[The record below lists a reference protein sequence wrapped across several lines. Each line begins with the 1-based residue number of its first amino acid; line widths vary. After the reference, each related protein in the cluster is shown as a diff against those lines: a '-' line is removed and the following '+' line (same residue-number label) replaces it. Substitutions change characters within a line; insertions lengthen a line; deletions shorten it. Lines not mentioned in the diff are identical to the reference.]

1 MKEHRRKRCD
11 SFPAMVPFRVL
22 LDLGRFK
29 LINTYRDDT
38 PQPISRMN
46 LLQGYTTVVNL
57 DLLSLKHVYVGLSIA
72 SFLPKGYVA
81 DPTIP
86 ASRYMC
92 CLARVHFS
100 CDSGVH
106 CNM

>member
-1 MKEHRRKRCD
+1 
-11 SFPAMVPFRVL
+11 MVPFRVL
-22 LDLGRFK
+22 LDLGRLK
-29 LINTYRDDT
+29 LYTYRDDT

-86 ASRYMC
+86 ASRYV
-92 CLARVHFS
+92 LPS
-100 CDSGVH
+100 
-106 CNM
+106 